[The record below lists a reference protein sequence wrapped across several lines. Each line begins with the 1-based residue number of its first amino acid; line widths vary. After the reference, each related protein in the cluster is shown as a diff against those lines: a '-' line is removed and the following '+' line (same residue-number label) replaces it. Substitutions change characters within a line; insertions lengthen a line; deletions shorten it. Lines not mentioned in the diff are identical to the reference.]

1 MRCRRTTAVLSA
13 GLFTIGQSAA
23 CSSYRPVARN
33 DLAPGEEVRVEF
45 SPPCPLALWPAPDST
60 TIDVARL
67 AGPILTA
74 RGDSLWLR
82 PREVWPVGGQPIGGP
97 FREAVALRHETSVT
111 VSARR
116 PDNARTVLVIAGVGV
131 VFAGMLVLLG
141 NQADEFD

>member
-60 TIDVARL
+60 TMDVARL
-67 AGPILTA
+67 AGSILTV

-82 PREVWPVGGQPIGGP
+82 PREVWPVRGRAIGGP
-97 FREAVALRHETSVT
+97 FRETVALRHEPSVMVRAKQADDMAT
-111 VSARR
+111 LAGR
-116 PDNARTVLVIAGVGV
+116 AGVGLV
-131 VFAGMLVLLG
+131 VAGRLVGLG
-141 NQADEFD
+141 SIVPET